1 MALSDV
7 SNILWRE
14 RQLLELLVF
23 KLEEEQ
29 LVLAAGRPRWLAY
42 ATSGVENVLGEIKHI
57 GLERSV
63 LVADAAR
70 ALGLSGSPTLRELA
84 GLTPSP
90 WDGIFAEHRNAML
103 TLAQEIDSITTS
115 NRALLQRPSER
126 DRITTLAQIS
136 QAAQTDRAQL
146 STLQATLRGQTDEVR
161 NQPAQG
167 NTQFLR
173 VQATQSQS
181 TSNGLTMRQD
191 MSDIEAQVM
200 VQLGTR
206 QIASLAAFAASA
218 RAVQP
223 SLTDFL
229 K

>member
-23 KLEEEQ
+23 KLEAEQ

-42 ATSGVENVLGEIKHI
+42 ATREVEIVLGETKHI

-63 LVADAAR
+63 LVAGTAR
-70 ALGLSGSPTLRELA
+70 ELGLSGSPTLRELA

-90 WDGIFAEHRNAML
+90 WDGIFAEHRSAML
-103 TLAQEIDSITTS
+103 TLAQEIDSITKS
-115 NRALLQRPSER
+115 NRALLRGPSDEP
-126 DRITTLAQIS
+126 
-136 QAAQTDRAQL
+136 QL
-146 STLQATLRGQTDEVR
+146 STLEATLRGQGHEAQ
-161 NQPAQG
+161 NPPAPG
-167 NTQFLR
+167 DPQFLR
-173 VQATQSQS
+173 DRTTQSQS
-181 TSNGLTMRQD
+181 TSSGLTMRQD
-191 MSDIEAQVM
+191 MTDIEVQVM
-200 VQLGTR
+200 VQLRTR
-206 QIASLAAFAASA
+206 RIASQAVLAAGA
-218 RAVQP
+218 RAVRP